1 MPRVLLLLFA
11 LCSLTM
17 IFITRCGISFEEPEA
32 QPQHPSRRAL
42 ESISHQMAA
51 PHDGVT
57 EREQFE
63 EQLQQL
69 IRQKEAFYKA
79 ELARLEQRIA
89 NLQAQLQESRH
100 MASEF
105 VQKTS
110 DEMQYKGQTLYY
122 KNHFKDKLDEA
133 EILNGVQLNNEYEL
147 IPFCRFTLSRL
158 YLIDPGLGKRVV
170 EKPIGF
176 KKKELTEVV
185 TFAIDQLN
193 EAQEEDENV
202 FTSENFLEGIY
213 RTEPGIGSQYELYF
227 RDVDYKST
235 TTRYKKVSIFRPY
248 GPLQLISKSDLH
260 TRKDM
265 INLILPLSGR
275 VEKFRQF
282 MERFVKVCIH
292 VDKRVFLTVV
302 YFGMD
307 GLNDV
312 KNIIGSVSKSYR
324 FKNIKLIT
332 LNESFSR
339 GRGLQ
344 IGAQS
349 WIQGDVLLFLC
360 DVDIVFSTDFLE
372 RCRLN
377 AKRGERVYYPIVFSL
392 YNPQVVYSLQ
402 DVPIPPEN
410 EQLIISK
417 DTGFWRDFGYGMTC
431 QYRSDLLKM
440 KGFDET
446 IQGWGMEDVLLYR
459 KYVKSEI
466 MVIRA
471 TDPSIFHLWH
481 DKYCDPKLQP
491 DQYKGCIR
499 SKALNEASH
508 AQLGML
514 AFKDEIDEHKALM
527 QMNQS

>member
-1 MPRVLLLLFA
+1 M
-11 LCSLTM
+11 
-17 IFITRCGISFEEPEA
+17 SFEGA
-32 QPQHPSRRAL
+32 DDQPQQPGRRAL
-42 ESISHQMAA
+42 ESISHQAAGRDVNTYHDAA
-51 PHDGVT
+51 PSE
-57 EREQFE
+57 ERY
-63 EQLQQL
+63 QQQ
-69 IRQKEAFYKA
+69 IKEKEALYQA
-79 ELARLEQRIA
+79 ELAKLEQRIS
-89 NLQAQLQESRH
+89 NLQSQLQEARH
-100 MASEF
+100 MANDFAKNPPIDPHHGKSE
-105 VQKTS
+105 
-110 DEMQYKGQTLYY
+110 TLYY
-122 KNHFKDKLDEA
+122 EKHFASKLGEA
-133 EILNGVQLNNEYEL
+133 EILSGIQLNNEYEL

-158 YLIDPGLGKRVV
+158 YLVDPGLGKRVV

-176 KKKELTEVV
+176 KKKDLTEVV
-185 TFAIDQLN
+185 GFAIDQLN
-193 EAQEEDENV
+193 EAREDEDNV
-202 FTSENFLEGIY
+202 FTLEDFLEGIY

-227 RDVDYKST
+227 RDVEYKAT
-235 TTRYKKVSIFRPY
+235 PTRYKKVSVFRPY
-248 GPLQLISKSDLH
+248 GPLQLVAKEELH
-260 TRKDM
+260 TRKDV

-275 VEKFRQF
+275 VDKFRQF
-282 MERFVKVCIH
+282 MDRFSKVCIR

-302 YFGMD
+302 YFGME
-307 GLNDV
+307 GLTEV
-312 KNIIGSVSKSYR
+312 KTIIGAVSKTYR

-332 LNESFSR
+332 MNEKFSR

-344 IGAQS
+344 LGAQS
-349 WIQGDVLLFLC
+349 WTQGNVLLFLC

-402 DVPIPPEN
+402 DVQIPAES

-431 QYRSDLLKM
+431 QYRSDLLNM

-446 IQGWGMEDVLLYR
+446 IQGWGLEDVLLYR
-459 KYVKSEI
+459 KYVKSDV

-471 TDPSIFHLWH
+471 TDPGIFHLWH
-481 DKYCDPKLQP
+481 EKYCDPKLQP

-514 AFKDEIDEHKALM
+514 AFKDEIDKHKAIM
-527 QMNQS
+527 QKDVQS